1 MEGLGALQWLFLL
14 VRLLELDKKYL
25 IAQVWDWIMWTSSVH
40 KEEKLSGELRK
51 GILWGKKLFCGGK
64 ASSQDAQVCVSTD
77 SKGQ

>member
-1 MEGLGALQWLFLL
+1 VRYSDSFSWLDCWNLI
-14 VRLLELDKKYL
+14 KN

-77 SKGQ
+77 SKGR

>member
-1 MEGLGALQWLFLL
+1 MRYSDSFSWLDCWNLI
-14 VRLLELDKKYL
+14 KN

>member
-1 MEGLGALQWLFLL
+1 MRYSDSFSWLDCWNLI
-14 VRLLELDKKYL
+14 KN

-51 GILWGKKLFCGGK
+51 GILWGKKLFCGEK

>member
-1 MEGLGALQWLFLL
+1 
-14 VRLLELDKKYL
+14 
-25 IAQVWDWIMWTSSVH
+25 MWTSSVH